1 VVPVILKPADW
12 QSTALAGLQALPKDA
27 KAVSSWPDHDAAFVD
42 IAQGLRRTVDAWR
55 ASGR

>member
-1 VVPVILKPADW
+1 MILKPADW